1 MPPFTGALFNLNCIY
16 MSATIGAAAIT
27 AGASLLGSLLGS
39 SKQDKNAQAQ
49 RDWQEKMYLMDREYN
64 TAANQRKRI
73 EQAGLNPN
81 LMMNGSAGSV
91 SGSVPSTSMSNS
103 GETLA
108 QGISSAGSTAAQMIA
123 QQMDINAQKNV
134 REAEIRKADEEA
146 DYTGQMTEAQRMQ
159 NMYLL
164 QTLQSTTKNLELR
177 NVYQELENQYAQD
190 SLDARVDLVNAQNQS
205 LANRA
210 YLDAM
215 NAALAD
221 TQNRISKVNLSWLPA
236 EKQAGLANVIAQ
248 SALFASQR
256 GMADAAARMYVSSA
270 ALNYANESGIK
281 IDNQFRQATQQLSI
295 DATNDASRWTQQKYE
310 DTHSPANKL
319 WRWLGIDGSWL
330 PAAGAYA
337 FGKSTK
343 GLKAPKKVKGFH

>member
-1 MPPFTGALFNLNCIY
+1 
-16 MSATIGAAAIT
+16 
-27 AGASLLGSLLGS
+27 
-39 SKQDKNAQAQ
+39 
-49 RDWQEKMYLMDREYN
+49 
-64 TAANQRKRI
+64 
-73 EQAGLNPN
+73 
-81 LMMNGSAGSV
+81 MNGSAGSV

-108 QGISSAGSTAAQMIA
+108 QGISSAGSSAAQMIA

-134 REAEIRKADEEA
+134 RAAEARNADEQA

-159 NMYLL
+159 NMFLL
-164 QTLQSTTKNLELR
+164 QILQSKTKNLQLR
-177 NVYQELENQYAQD
+177 NVYQELENKYAKD

-215 NAALAD
+215 NAALTD

-248 SALFASQR
+248 SALFAAQR

-281 IDNQFRQATQQLSI
+281 IDNDFRKATQQLSI
-295 DATNDASRWTQQKYE
+295 DATNDSSRWTQQKFE
-310 DTHSPANKL
+310 DTQSPANKL

-343 GLKAPKKVKGFH
+343 GLNAPKKVKGFH

>member
-1 MPPFTGALFNLNCIY
+1 

-27 AGASLLGSLLGS
+27 AGAGLLGSLFGAK
-39 SKQDKNAQAQ
+39 KQDKNAQAQ

-64 TAANQRKRI
+64 TAANQRKRF
-73 EQAGLNPN
+73 EEAGLNPN

-108 QGISSAGSTAAQMIA
+108 QGISSAGSSAAQMIA

-134 REAEIRKADEEA
+134 RQAEARKADEEA
-146 DYTGQMTEAQRMQ
+146 DYTGQMTESQRMQ
-159 NMYLL
+159 NMFLL
-164 QTLQSTTKNLELR
+164 QSLSAQTKNWELK
-177 NVYQELENQYAQD
+177 NVYQELENQYAKD

-221 TQNRISKVNLSWLPA
+221 TQNRIAKVNLAWLPA

-248 SALFASQR
+248 SALFAAQR
-256 GMADAAARMYVSSA
+256 NMSDAAARMYVSSA
-270 ALNYANESGIK
+270 ALNYEQKAGIK
-281 IDNQFRQATQQLSI
+281 LDNDVREATKQLSI
-295 DATNDASRWTQQKYE
+295 DATNDASRWTQQKFE
-310 DTHSPANKL
+310 DTNSLPNKL
-319 WRWLGIDGSWL
+319 WRWLGISGDAL
-330 PAAGAYA
+330 PAAGG
-337 FGKSTK
+337 FVVGKGVK
-343 GLKAPKKVKGFH
+343 GMRTPKKVKGFHP